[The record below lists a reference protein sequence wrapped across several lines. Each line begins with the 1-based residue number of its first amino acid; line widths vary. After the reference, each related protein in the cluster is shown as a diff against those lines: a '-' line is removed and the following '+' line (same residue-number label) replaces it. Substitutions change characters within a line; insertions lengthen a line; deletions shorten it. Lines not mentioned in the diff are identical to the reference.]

1 MQYLNILKYKKIA
14 IFLCYHSQRLILENL
29 VMVKNNITN
38 LREKADMSVYELAK
52 RCGFISVGRVLG
64 KKISDAEDGKN
75 ITIESAMTIYNE
87 LKKAGVCEKFEDVF
101 WLEPVNKDNQLPS
114 G

>member
-1 MQYLNILKYKKIA
+1 
-14 IFLCYHSQRLILENL
+14 
-29 VMVKNNITN
+29 MVKNNISN

-75 ITIESAMTIYNE
+75 ITIESALIIYTV
-87 LKKAGVCEKFEDVF
+87 LKNAGVCERFEDVF
-101 WLEPVNKDNQLPS
+101 WLDTVNLKPPS
-114 G
+114 D

>member
-1 MQYLNILKYKKIA
+1 
-14 IFLCYHSQRLILENL
+14 
-29 VMVKNNITN
+29 MVKNNIVH
-38 LREKADMSVYELAK
+38 LREKAEISVYELAK

-75 ITIESAMTIYNE
+75 ITIESALIIYTE

-101 WLEPVNKDNQLPS
+101 WLEITDKDVQPTSN
-114 G
+114 